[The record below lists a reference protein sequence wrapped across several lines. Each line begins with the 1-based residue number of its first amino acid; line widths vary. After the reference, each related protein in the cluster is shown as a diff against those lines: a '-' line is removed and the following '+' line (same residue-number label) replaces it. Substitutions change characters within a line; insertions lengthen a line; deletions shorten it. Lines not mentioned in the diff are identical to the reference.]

1 MNIPVLIARDTNGN
15 IIEIPALKGDS
26 YVLTAA
32 DKQEIA
38 QIVYSMLQ
46 NGDEVS
52 Y

>member
-1 MNIPVLIARDTNGN
+1 MNVPVVSVRDEDGN
-15 IIEIPALKGDS
+15 IIEIPALKGDA

-38 QIVYSMLQ
+38 QIVYGLLQ